1 MLCGRPHT
9 SMCMQVC
16 LPTQELSPPCLA
28 SKMWDRNGPPAGP
41 GKAPGSDYPYLIH
54 CASGPPFPPVD
65 VGLLLLAGFPSGGEH
80 WIMGNVLIIMFAITY
95 AC

>member
-1 MLCGRPHT
+1 MVPLLALARP
-9 SMCMQVC
+9 
-16 LPTQELSPPCLA
+16 QEVTT
-28 SKMWDRNGPPAGP
+28 
-41 GKAPGSDYPYLIH
+41 LILFTVLLGH
-54 CASGPPFPPVD
+54 LFPPVD